1 MDEHI
6 ARQSSARVSQQTRA
20 DIVMNTAV
28 QKTKSSMSIEKRQQQ
43 ANERFIRR
51 MKKARGI

>member
-28 QKTKSSMSIEKRQQQ
+28 QKTKSSMCIEKRQQQ